1 MLLRTLNEEEE
12 CQLFDTFSYIVQALL
27 ALGSFSILIC
37 NNFNL
42 IK

>member
-1 MLLRTLNEEEE
+1 MLLRNLNDEEE
-12 CQLFDTFSYIVQALL
+12 CQLFDTFSYIEQALL